1 MAVAARRLAAA
12 EPLSAPRP
20 RRASA
25 ARPDTAYDRTAG
37 QRRTARARRMRVTR
51 PLLWIGIVGGLLT
64 GIVALNVAVLQLRIE
79 RGRIGSEI
87 TKIRAEND
95 GLRAELSTAKASG
108 RVESLA
114 RARLGLVERADV
126 VYLRLAPPGGR

>member
-1 MAVAARRLAAA
+1 
-12 EPLSAPRP
+12 
-20 RRASA
+20 
-25 ARPDTAYDRTAG
+25 
-37 QRRTARARRMRVTR
+37 MRVTR
-51 PLLWIGIVGGLLT
+51 PLLWIGVVGGLLT

-114 RARLGLVERADV
+114 RARLGLIERADV
-126 VYLRLAPPGGR
+126 VYLRLAPPGGP